1 MNTKNFLVSSLV
13 GSVVYWLLGW
23 LFYGILFTE
32 IYPPS
37 DTQNMLYIYLGCLTF
52 ALLLGYI
59 FNKWAGISTL
69 MSGLYAGAL
78 IGFLYGL
85 SMNFFMYSNME
96 PNMSNMLLD
105 VVLNAVSGGVTGA
118 VMGLVIGKMK

>member
-1 MNTKNFLVSSLV
+1 M
-13 GSVVYWLLGW
+13 VYWLLGW

-37 DTQNMLYIYLGCLTF
+37 DNQNMVYIYLGCLTF

-59 FNKWAGISTL
+59 FNQWAGISTL